1 MKNKNWID
9 EWVTQ
14 YGTEG
19 KLPSKTIPCSTE
31 GCETMTTCFST
42 NLSGRI
48 TSTEGGLPTLLRTFK
63 CRGCRSKTSGGLE
76 KPKRERVAKAAK
88 KTTTKK
94 AARDSR
100 VETLKEAARASTVD
114 VNSVPVR
121 YNFNDPE
128 QVRQLTENTCQRP
141 DIYLNND
148 RACDGCVLYENC
160 ACSAKQLLADT
171 GRKLTSSGPK
181 RKK

>member
-31 GCETMTTCFST
+31 GCTTETTCFST
-42 NLSGRI
+42 NLSGKI

-63 CRGCRSKTSGGLE
+63 CRGCRSKTSGVVE
-76 KPKRERVAKAAK
+76 KPKLARVAKSTK

-94 AARDSR
+94 EVKETK
-100 VETLKEAARASTVD
+100 VEALKEAARSFVVD
-114 VNSVPVR
+114 PNRVSIK

-128 QVRQLTENTCQRP
+128 SVRQLTEGTCQRP

-148 RACDGCVLYENC
+148 RACDGCVLYEHC
-160 ACSAKQLLADT
+160 ACASKQLLAAT
-171 GRKLTSSGPK
+171 GRKALVTGPR